1 MIDRRRRDDRY
12 LEWKVWIFCIA
23 AVLAIGG
30 IYFEQRLLTGAAIV
44 CLVSA
49 MLLRF
54 LPGGGP
60 AEVEDEDAEGE
71 GEVEGDASSGGEVD
85 EAGLGM

>member
-60 AEVEDEDAEGE
+60 AEVEDEDAEG
-71 GEVEGDASSGGEVD
+71 DASSGDEVD